1 MNEKQK
7 LLKNQEVNLVS
18 ILELRVRQDDEQKFY
33 IYD

>member
-18 ILELRVRQDDEQKFY
+18 ILEFRVRQDDEQKFY